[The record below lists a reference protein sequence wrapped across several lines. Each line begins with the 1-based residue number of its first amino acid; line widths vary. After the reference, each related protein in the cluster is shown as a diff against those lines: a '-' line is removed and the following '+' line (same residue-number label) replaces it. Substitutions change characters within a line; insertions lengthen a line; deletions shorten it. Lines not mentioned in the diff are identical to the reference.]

1 MMDVATQ
8 ARYYDDYWSAHR
20 RALNHHEIVRVSE
33 LIRSYAE
40 VASALPSDK
49 HPRICDLGCGRGWL
63 TDIMSR
69 FGEAVG
75 VDFSAEAVA
84 RAASDFPNATFVCAN
99 VLEFV
104 SETKFDVVVSSE
116 VIEHI
121 DDQQRYVRT
130 MADILVPGG
139 FVLITC
145 PNALQQRAWNKVN
158 PTRQP
163 IENWLTPAGLR
174 NLLRPA
180 FDITYQST
188 FYLYFTLDGIR
199 RVTNAPKF
207 VSALSSIGFL
217 RAFEGLRYSLGAGL
231 YQIAV
236 ARRRGPGVTAG
247 TRS

>member
-1 MMDVATQ
+1 MDVATQ
-8 ARYYDDYWSAHR
+8 ARYYDSYWSEHR

-33 LIRSYAE
+33 LIRSYAD
-40 VASALPSDK
+40 VAAAFPADK
-49 HPRICDLGCGRGWL
+49 RPRICDLGCGRGWL
-63 TDIMSR
+63 TDILSR

-84 RAASDFPNATFVCAN
+84 RAKTDFPNATFVCAN
-99 VLEFV
+99 VLEYAP
-104 SETKFDVVVSSE
+104 EAKFDVVVSSE

-130 MADILVPGG
+130 IADILAPGG

-145 PNALQQRAWNKVN
+145 PNALQQPAWNKVN

-163 IENWLTPAGLR
+163 IEKWLTPAGLR
-174 NLLRPA
+174 DLLLPA

-188 FYLYFTLDGIR
+188 FYLYFTLDGVR
-199 RVTNAPKF
+199 RVTNAPKV
-207 VSALSSIGFL
+207 VSALSSVRML
-217 RAFEGLRYSLGAGL
+217 RAFEGLRQSLGSGL

-236 ARRRGPGVTAG
+236 ARRRATDAPAR
-247 TRS
+247 RS